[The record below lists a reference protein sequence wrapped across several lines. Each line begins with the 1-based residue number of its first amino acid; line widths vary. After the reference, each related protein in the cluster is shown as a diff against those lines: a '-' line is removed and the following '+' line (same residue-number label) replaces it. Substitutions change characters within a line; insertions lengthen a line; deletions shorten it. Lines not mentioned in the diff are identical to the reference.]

1 MSGSKAIDELREA
14 LKCLPGVGPRTAQR
28 MSFYLMERDREG
40 AAEIAARLLDALEK
54 VRFCD
59 RCNTFCEADLCD
71 ICSSAK
77 RDKSLMCVVETPA
90 DLEAMEQSGVY
101 EGLYFVLM
109 GQLSPLDGV
118 GPDKLGIDKLVKLLD
133 DDEFEEIIIATN
145 LTAEGEVTAEYLQD
159 LIRPYGIVISRLARG
174 VPIGGELEYMD
185 QRTVGQ
191 AMRDRRR
198 VGA

>member
-40 AAEIAARLLDALEK
+40 AAEIATRLLDALEK

-59 RCNTFCEADLCD
+59 RCNTFCESDLCD

-77 RDKSLMCVVETPA
+77 RDKTLMCVVETPA

-133 DDEFEEIIIATN
+133 VDEFEEIVIATN

-198 VGA
+198 VSV

>member
-59 RCNTFCEADLCD
+59 RCNTFCEAELCD
-71 ICSSAK
+71 ICSSTK

-133 DDEFEEIIIATN
+133 SDEFEEIVIATN

-198 VGA
+198 VSA

>member
-59 RCNTFCEADLCD
+59 RCNTFCESDLCD

-77 RDKSLMCVVETPA
+77 RDKTLMCVVETPA

-118 GPDKLGIDKLVKLLD
+118 GPDKLGIDKLVK
-133 DDEFEEIIIATN
+133 
-145 LTAEGEVTAEYLQD
+145 
-159 LIRPYGIVISRLARG
+159 
-174 VPIGGELEYMD
+174 
-185 QRTVGQ
+185 
-191 AMRDRRR
+191 
-198 VGA
+198 

>member
-40 AAEIAARLLDALEK
+40 AAAIAARLLDALEK

-77 RDKSLMCVVETPA
+77 RDKTLMCVVETPA

-133 DDEFEEIIIATN
+133 ADEFEEIIIATN

-198 VGA
+198 VSA

>member
-40 AAEIAARLLDALEK
+40 AAEIAARLLGALEK

-59 RCNTFCEADLCD
+59 RCNTFCETDLCD
-71 ICSSAK
+71 ICSSVK

-118 GPDKLGIDKLVKLLD
+118 GPDKLGIDKMVKLLNSE
-133 DDEFEEIIIATN
+133 EFEEIIIATN

-198 VGA
+198 VSV

>member
-40 AAEIAARLLDALEK
+40 AAEIADKLLAALDK
-54 VRFCD
+54 VRFCN
-59 RCNTFCEADLCD
+59 RCNTFCEEELCG
-71 ICSSAK
+71 ICSSSK
-77 RDKSLMCVVETPA
+77 RDKTVMCVVETPA

-101 EGLYFVLM
+101 EGVYFVLM

-118 GPDKLGIDKLVKLLD
+118 GPDKLGLDKLVKLLD
-133 DDEFEEIIIATN
+133 SEEFEEIVIATN
-145 LTAEGEVTAEYLQD
+145 LTAEGEVTAEYLPD

-185 QRTVGQ
+185 QRTIGQ
-191 AMRDRRR
+191 AMRDRRK
-198 VGA
+198 VSV

>member
-77 RDKSLMCVVETPA
+77 RDKTLMCVVETPA

-133 DDEFEEIIIATN
+133 ADEFEEIIIATN

-198 VGA
+198 VSA

>member
-1 MSGSKAIDELREA
+1 
-14 LKCLPGVGPRTAQR
+14 
-28 MSFYLMERDREG
+28 
-40 AAEIAARLLDALEK
+40 
-54 VRFCD
+54 
-59 RCNTFCEADLCD
+59 
-71 ICSSAK
+71 
-77 RDKSLMCVVETPA
+77 
-90 DLEAMEQSGVY
+90 MEQSGVY

-118 GPDKLGIDKLVKLLD
+118 GPDKLGIDKMVKLLNSE
-133 DDEFEEIIIATN
+133 EFEEIIIATN

-198 VGA
+198 VSV

>member
-59 RCNTFCEADLCD
+59 RCNTFCESDLCD

-77 RDKSLMCVVETPA
+77 RDKTLMCVVETPA

-133 DDEFEEIIIATN
+133 VDEFEEIVIATN

-198 VGA
+198 VSV